1 GSSVPTAPPALH
13 APRRDSCPPERF
25 PETAYTRMKRSFPL
39 VGFPPASRATDACP
53 ERHMHTTSRP
63 SAAAQLYDPN
73 FEHDACGIALIARLH
88 GEASHDVVAR
98 AIGAIEHLFHRGAA
112 GAD

>member
-1 GSSVPTAPPALH
+1 
-13 APRRDSCPPERF
+13 
-25 PETAYTRMKRSFPL
+25 L

-112 GAD
+112 GADPDTGDGAGLLLQVPDALLRETVGFELPAPGTYGVAV